1 MIGAALAARAIADA
15 GPRDLASEWPGP
27 RPDAARGEGRRRQAG
42 TQASERAVRVRRDG
56 RLA

>member
-27 RPDAARGEGRRRQAG
+27 RPDAARGEGRRRAAGSQAG
-42 TQASERAVRVRRDG
+42 ERRVVVRRDARVG
-56 RLA
+56 